1 MVEQPLLFSPLV
13 DPAKLLRYEKK
24 VPEFS
29 LLACIVEN
37 RILSRAQLAAML
49 TMPDLAA
56 SRAELVSLLS
66 QHQRRTVGLLQA
78 NQKQLTTNLSQLVRD
93 RS

>member
-1 MVEQPLLFSPLV
+1 VE
-13 DPAKLLRYEKK
+13 PAKLLRYEKK

-37 RILSRAQLAAML
+37 RILSRAQLSDMVD
-49 TMPDLAA
+49 MPDLAA
-56 SRAELVSLLS
+56 SRAQLLSLLS
-66 QHQRRTVGLLQA
+66 HHQQRTVGLLQA
-78 NQKQLTTNLSQLVRD
+78 GQQQLTTNLSQLVKD

>member
-1 MVEQPLLFSPLV
+1 MQQPLLFSPTV
-13 DPAKLLRYEKK
+13 EPAKILRYEKK

-37 RILSRAQLAAML
+37 RILSRAQLAAMVD
-49 TMPDLAA
+49 MPDLATC
-56 SRAELVSLLS
+56 RAVLVGLLS
-66 QHQRRTVGLLQA
+66 HHQRRTVGLLQA
-78 NQKQLTTNLSQLVRD
+78 NQQQLAANLDQLIKD